1 MARSHR
7 DFYPLLT
14 CSLMCRCTLAP
25 CHSGTAGS
33 RATLNTIWSSVLG
46 GGLWKG
52 SCIQRSLCHP
62 GLAVIMTTTVSP
74 SQLCL
79 TGILKEQQ
87 NRNAYQPEALDATL
101 PVARE
106 LVVSLKYNDID
117 WALLLAQRLVWVSL
131 SHRGLLLW
139 NLWLP
144 SLLRLAFVRLQRWWK
159 WLMRGSGVRDLLG
172 KVWTGG
178 GVIDGQLILTVV

>member
-1 MARSHR
+1 MVSLWRLSWSRFILFSFPLNDSNGRIYAINADAMARSHR

-25 CHSGTAGS
+25 CRSGTAGS

-117 WALLLAQRLVWVSL
+117 
-131 SHRGLLLW
+131 
-139 NLWLP
+139 
-144 SLLRLAFVRLQRWWK
+144 
-159 WLMRGSGVRDLLG
+159 
-172 KVWTGG
+172 
-178 GVIDGQLILTVV
+178 